1 MKLDKAVRLTRAAF
15 NRLTRVTVSE
25 EVTFELAWVK
35 RKPHRDQGEKKKNL
49 AEGSATAKALR
60 LKKVLHILKIERP
73 VCLDT

>member
-1 MKLDKAVRLTRAAF
+1 MAAF

-25 EVTFELAWVK
+25 EVTFELACVK
-35 RKPHRDQGEKKKNL
+35 RNPHRDQGEKKKKKL

-73 VCLDT
+73 VCLET

>member
-1 MKLDKAVRLTRAAF
+1 MAAF

-25 EVTFELAWVK
+25 EVTFELACVK
-35 RKPHRDQGEKKKNL
+35 RNPHRDQVKKKKKKL

-73 VCLDT
+73 VCLET